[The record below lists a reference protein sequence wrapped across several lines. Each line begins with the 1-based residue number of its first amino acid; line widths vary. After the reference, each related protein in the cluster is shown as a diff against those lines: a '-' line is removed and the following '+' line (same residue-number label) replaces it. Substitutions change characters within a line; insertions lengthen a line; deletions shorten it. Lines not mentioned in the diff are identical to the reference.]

1 LRITRRE
8 FLEGAAALALVGGVT
23 LSAMSSNDFA
33 FVGGAYAQEKPMS
46 DLLVAGPLGD
56 RILGSETAPV
66 LMIEYASLTCPH
78 CAHFENTTFPELKKR
93 YIDTGKVRYIFR
105 EFVLNH
111 LDAAAAMLAH
121 CIDADKY
128 YPFIETLYQKQDEWV
143 VQKPKEPLFNIAKQA
158 GFTEKSFEEC
168 LANQKVLDGIEWVRS
183 RAAKDFGVQSTPT
196 FFINGKMHTGDLK
209 MEELEKIMAPYLKGT

>member
-8 FLEGAAALALVGGVT
+8 FLEGAAALALVGALPAVSGG
-23 LSAMSSNDFA
+23 NFA
-33 FVGGAYAQEKPMS
+33 LVDVAYAQEKPVK

-56 RILGSETAPV
+56 HILGSETAPV

-78 CAHFENTTFPELKKR
+78 CAHFEKTTFPELKKR

-121 CIDADKY
+121 CVDADKY
-128 YPFIETLYQKQDEWV
+128 YPFIETLYEKQDEWV
-143 VQKPKEPLFNIAKQA
+143 VQKPKEPLFNIAKQT

-183 RAAKDFGVQSTPT
+183 RAAKEFGVQSTPT

-209 MEELEKIMAPYLKGT
+209 IEELEKIMAPYLKGT